1 MSEKRDL
8 AREAIKRRSGGGKSR
23 NIIESTLI

>member
-23 NIIESTLI
+23 KTYKINIK